1 MVEDT
6 RLKSTVKNDFG
17 DDVEEN
23 EVETLAQVPQHD
35 NVRLPGS
42 DVKAG
47 ELVLRQGDILDSL
60 GGEIGTLAFV
70 GRQEVSEVLFILRN
84 LTVFRLKLF
93 ASPWLPSSVL
103 EMKLLTYVMPKYN
116 HTRMDSGAEYGI
128 LIDPRYKP
136 RSKGWVTKF
145 STLELLP
152 TSPCPPFSIIFY
164 FSI

>member
-70 GRQEVSEVLFILRN
+70 GRQEVSEVLLFYAILQF
-84 LTVFRLKLF
+84 LG
-93 ASPWLPSSVL
+93 SSYSQARGCHPQYW
-103 EMKLLTYVMPKYN
+103 K
-116 HTRMDSGAEYGI
+116 
-128 LIDPRYKP
+128 
-136 RSKGWVTKF
+136 
-145 STLELLP
+145 
-152 TSPCPPFSIIFY
+152 
-164 FSI
+164 